1 MPDVKSKEG
10 SAMKENEEKYLRVGT
25 TLYKIVQRPLMS
37 GDFIEERRPWNYETL
52 RQDHSK
58 DFISQV
64 EKFDGFCSVPDHV
77 DYKRSIG
84 KFLNQYDPIN
94 YLPQEGKCPVVLNF
108 LTHIFG
114 EQTEL
119 GLDYLQLLYLKPLI
133 RLPILLLVSKERN
146 TGKTTFLNFLKAI
159 FAGNMTF
166 NTNEDFRSQ
175 FNSDWANKLIVAV
188 DEVLLDRREDSE
200 RIKNL
205 STAISYKAEAKGKDR
220 SEVEFFAKFI
230 LCSNN
235 ENNPIIIDQGETR
248 YGVRKVNPLE
258 KENNRILDLLKSEIP
273 QFLYYL
279 QHRELSTKSESRMWF
294 RHDFLTTD
302 ALRKIILY
310 NRSKVEIEMLNI
322 ISEIVQA
329 KQLDIYR
336 FCIGDMM
343 NMLGFRQLKAESG
356 QIRKILQNKWELQPE
371 APTYYT
377 AYYIAF
383 DDEILE
389 KKKTSRIYTIS
400 KEMLDELM
408 LEC

>member
-248 YGVRKVNPLE
+248 YWVRKVNPLE

>member
-1 MPDVKSKEG
+1 
-10 SAMKENEEKYLRVGT
+10 MKEEIEEKYLRVGT
-25 TLYKIVQRPLMS
+25 TLYKIVKRPLMS
-37 GDFIEERRPWNYETL
+37 GDFIEERRVWNYDTL

-58 DFISQV
+58 DFISQI
-64 EKFDGFCSVPDHV
+64 EKFDGFCSVPGHV
-77 DYKRSIG
+77 NYQRSIG
-84 KFLNQYDPIN
+84 KFLNQYDPVN
-94 YLPQEGKCPVVLNF
+94 YLPQSGECPVILNF

-114 EQTEL
+114 EQIEL
-119 GLDYLQLLYLKPLI
+119 GLDYLQLLYLKPLT

-248 YGVRKVNPLE
+248 YWVRKVNSLE
-258 KENNRILDLLKSEIP
+258 KENNRILDLLKSEMP

-294 RHDFLTTD
+294 RHELLVTD

-310 NRSKVEIEMLNI
+310 NRSKVEIEILNI
-322 ISEIVQA
+322 VSEIMQI
-329 KQLDIYR
+329 KELDKFR
-336 FCIGDMM
+336 FCIGNII
-343 NMLGFRQLKAESG
+343 NMLALRQLKTEGG

-400 KEMLDELM
+400 KELLDRLM

>member
-1 MPDVKSKEG
+1 MIEKE
-10 SAMKENEEKYLRVGT
+10 SDRYIRVGT

-37 GDFIEERRPWNYETL
+37 GDFIEERRSWNYETL

-58 DFISQV
+58 DFISQI

-77 DYKRSIG
+77 NYQRSIG

-94 YLPQEGKCPVVLNF
+94 YKPIEGKCSVVLDF
-108 LTHIFG
+108 LVHIFG
-114 EQTEL
+114 EQIEL
-119 GLDYLQLLYLKPLI
+119 GLDYLQLLYLKPLV
-133 RLPILLLVSKERN
+133 RLPILLLVSRERN

-248 YGVRKVNPLE
+248 YWVRKVNPLE
-258 KENNRILDLLKSEIP
+258 KENNQILALLKSEIP
-273 QFLYYL
+273 HFLYYL
-279 QHRELSTKSESRMWF
+279 QHRSLSTKSESRMWF
-294 RHDFLTTD
+294 RHDLLVTD
-302 ALRKIILY
+302 TLRKIIQY
-310 NRSKVEIEMLNI
+310 NRSKVEIEILNI
-322 ISEIVQA
+322 ISEIMQV
-329 KQLDIYR
+329 KQLDVFR
-336 FCIGDMM
+336 FCIGDMN
-343 NMLGFRQLKAESG
+343 NMLQLRQLKVEGG
-356 QIRKILQNKWELQPE
+356 QIRKILQSKWELQPQE
-371 APTYYT
+371 PTYYT
-377 AYYIAF
+377 AFYFAY

-389 KKKTSRIYTIS
+389 KRKTSRIYAIS
-400 KEMLDELM
+400 KEVLDKLM

>member
-1 MPDVKSKEG
+1 
-10 SAMKENEEKYLRVGT
+10 MKEKDTERYIRVGT
-25 TLYKIVQRPLMS
+25 TLYKIVRRPLMS
-37 GDFIEERRPWNYETL
+37 GDFIEERRTWNYETL

-58 DFISQV
+58 DFISQIG
-64 EKFDGFCSVPDHV
+64 KFDGFCSVPGHV
-77 DYKRSIG
+77 GYKRNIG
-84 KFLNQYDPIN
+84 RFLNQYDPI
-94 YLPQEGKCPVVLNF
+94 PCQPVPGDCPLVLEF
-108 LTHIFG
+108 LRHIFG
-114 EQTEL
+114 EQLEP
-119 GLDYLQLLYLKPLI
+119 GLDYLQLLYLKPLV

-248 YGVRKVNPLE
+248 YWVRKVNPLE
-258 KENNRILDLLKSEIP
+258 KEINNILDMLKSEIP

-279 QHRELSTKSESRMWF
+279 QHRELSTRSESRMWF
-294 RHDFLTTD
+294 RHDLLITD
-302 ALRKIILY
+302 ALRQIIQY
-310 NRSKVEIEMLNI
+310 NRSKVEIEILNI
-322 ISEIVQA
+322 ISEIIQV
-329 KQLDIYR
+329 KKIDTFR

-343 NMLGFRQLKAESG
+343 NMLGLRQVRTESG
-356 QIRKILQNKWELQPE
+356 QVRKVLQNKWGLQPE
-371 APTYYT
+371 PPAYYT
-377 AYYIAF
+377 AYYFAC

-389 KKKTSRIYTIS
+389 KKKTSRIYTVT
-400 KEMLDELM
+400 KESLDKLI

>member
-1 MPDVKSKEG
+1 
-10 SAMKENEEKYLRVGT
+10 MKEKEQECYIRVGT

-58 DFISQV
+58 DFISQI
-64 EKFDGFCSVPDHV
+64 EKFDGFCSVSDHV
-77 DYKRSIG
+77 NYQRSIG
-84 KFLNQYDPIN
+84 KFLNQYDPIV
-94 YLPQEGKCPVVLNF
+94 YTPVQGGCLTILGF
-108 LTHIFG
+108 LTHIFS
-114 EQTEL
+114 EQIEL
-119 GLDYLQLLYLKPLI
+119 GLDYLQLLYLKPLV

-220 SEVEFFAKFI
+220 SEVDFFAKFI

-248 YGVRKVNPLE
+248 YWVRKVKPLE
-258 KENNRILDLLKSEIP
+258 KEDNQILNRLKSEIP

-279 QHRELSTKSESRMWF
+279 QYRRLSTKSESRMWF
-294 RHDFLTTD
+294 RHDLLITD

-310 NRSKVEIEMLNI
+310 NRSKVEIEMLSI
-322 ISEIVQA
+322 ISEIVQI
-329 KQLDIYR
+329 KKLDNFR
-336 FCIGDMM
+336 FSIGDMI
-343 NMLGFRQLKAESG
+343 NMLAIRQFKVEGG

-371 APTYYT
+371 PPTYYT
-377 AYYIAF
+377 SYYIAY

-389 KKKTSRIYTIS
+389 KKKTSRIYTVS
-400 KEMLDELM
+400 KELLDRLL
-408 LEC
+408 LES

>member
-1 MPDVKSKEG
+1 
-10 SAMKENEEKYLRVGT
+10 MKEKESDRYIRVGT

-58 DFISQV
+58 DFISQI

-77 DYKRSIG
+77 NYQRSIG

-94 YLPQEGKCPVVLNF
+94 YAPQLGDCPTIIDF
-108 LTHIFG
+108 LSHIFG
-114 EQTEL
+114 KQIEL
-119 GLDYLQLLYLKPLI
+119 GLDYLQLLYLKPLV
-133 RLPILLLVSKERN
+133 RLPILLLVSRERN

-248 YGVRKVNPLE
+248 YWVRKVNPFE
-258 KENNRILDLLKSEIP
+258 KENNQILALLKSEIP
-273 QFLYYL
+273 HFLYYL
-279 QHRELSTKSESRMWF
+279 QHRSLSTKSESRMWF
-294 RHDFLTTD
+294 RHDLLVTD
-302 ALRKIILY
+302 TLRKIIQY

-322 ISEIVQA
+322 ISEIMQV
-329 KQLDIYR
+329 KQLDVFR
-336 FCIGDMM
+336 FCIGDMN
-343 NMLGFRQLKAESG
+343 NMLQLRQLKVEGG
-356 QIRKILQNKWELQPE
+356 QIRKILQNKWELQPQE
-371 APTYYT
+371 PTYYT
-377 AYYIAF
+377 AFYFAY

-389 KKKTSRIYTIS
+389 KRKTSRIYAIS
-400 KEMLDELM
+400 KEVLDKLM